1 MRGSHKRIMMT
12 EPKDQRRHSPAL
24 RSVQPWSVTG
34 MVVLVLCGMCIAR
47 SGYAAD
53 ISPTRFTIP
62 NGMTVLVLEQHF
74 LPIVEIHALIKAGSA
89 QDPQEKAGLANLVA
103 GLLDE
108 GTTTRSSKQ
117 LAEQID
123 FVGGSLGVQAGE
135 DFTTA
140 SARTLKKDMDIG
152 FTLLADILQ
161 RPAFPKQEFER
172 VRTQV
177 LGEITSD
184 NDNPGHVAMKAF
196 NQLIFQNHPYRWPVN
211 GTEETLGKITLVD
224 VQAFYA
230 KEYLPSQVILT
241 IVGDITAE
249 QATTLVQTH
258 FGSWKKGVVHPRTV
272 KKPAVI
278 DKKTVQLIE
287 KDLTQST
294 IVIGHPGISRTN
306 PDFYAVTVMN
316 HVLGAGGFS
325 SRLMDTIRDKQG
337 LAYGITSHYDA
348 RLMPGSFWI
357 NLQTRTETTNQAITG
372 VLAEM
377 KTIREA
383 PVSDQELADA
393 KAFLMGS
400 FPLRMDSTAKLAQVL
415 AQVEFFGLGFD
426 YFSQYPKW
434 IERVTKEDVQ
444 RVAKQYLDP
453 QHYALVVV
461 GNIAKAKVRH

>member
-1 MRGSHKRIMMT
+1 MVT
-12 EPKDQRRHSPAL
+12 EPRHQERHSPAPQ
-24 RSVQPWSVTG
+24 SVRWKLAAG
-34 MVVLVLCGMCIAR
+34 MVALVLCGVCVAR
-47 SGYAAD
+47 PSDAAD
-53 ISPTRFTIP
+53 ISPTRFTTP

-74 LPIVEIHALIKAGSA
+74 LPIIEIHALIKAGSA
-89 QDPQEKAGLANLVA
+89 QDPPEKAGLANLVA

-123 FVGGSLGVQAGE
+123 FVGGSLGAKADE

-140 SARTLKKDMDIG
+140 SARTLKKDIDLG

-172 VRTQV
+172 VRSQI
-177 LGEITSD
+177 LGEIASD
-184 NDNPGHVAMKAF
+184 NDDPGHVAMKAF
-196 NQLIFQNHPYRWPVN
+196 NQLVFQNHPYRWPVN
-211 GTEETLGKITLVD
+211 GTEDTLGKITLAD
-224 VQAFYA
+224 VQNFYA

-241 IVGDITAE
+241 IVGDVTVE
-249 QATTLVQTH
+249 QATTLVQGY
-258 FGSWKKGVVHPRTV
+258 FGSWKKGAVQSRAG
-272 KKPAVI
+272 KRPAVI
-278 DKKTVQLIE
+278 DKKIVQLIE

-294 IVIGHPGISRTN
+294 IVIGHTGISRTN

-348 RLMPGSFWI
+348 RSMPGSFWI
-357 NLQTRTETTNQAITG
+357 NLQTRTETTNQAING

-377 KTIREA
+377 KAMREA

-400 FPLRMDSTAKLAQVL
+400 FPLRLDSTAKLAQVL

-444 RVAKQYLDP
+444 RVAKQYLNP

-461 GNIAKAKVRH
+461 GNIAKAKIRN

>member
-1 MRGSHKRIMMT
+1 
-12 EPKDQRRHSPAL
+12 
-24 RSVQPWSVTG
+24 
-34 MVVLVLCGMCIAR
+34 
-47 SGYAAD
+47 
-53 ISPTRFTIP
+53 
-62 NGMTVLVLEQHF
+62 
-74 LPIVEIHALIKAGSA
+74 
-89 QDPQEKAGLANLVA
+89 VA
-103 GLLDE
+103 SLLDE
-108 GTTTRSSKQ
+108 GTTTRSSRQ

-123 FVGGSLGVQAGE
+123 FVGGSLAVQASE
-135 DFTTA
+135 DYTTA
-140 SARTLKKDMDIG
+140 SARTLKKDIDLG

-161 RPAFPKQEFER
+161 HPAFPKQEFER
-172 VRTQV
+172 VRSQI
-177 LGEITSD
+177 LGEISSD
-184 NDNPGHVAMKAF
+184 NDDPGHVAMKAF
-196 NQLIFQNHPYRWPVN
+196 NQLVFQNHPYRWPVN
-211 GTEETLGKITLVD
+211 GTEETLNKITLAD
-224 VQAFYA
+224 VQSFYT
-230 KEYLPSQVILT
+230 KEYLPNQVILT
-241 IVGDITAE
+241 IVGDVTAE

-258 FGSWKKGVVHPRTV
+258 FGSWKKGAVPSRSV
-272 KKPAVI
+272 KKPTAI

-325 SRLMDTIRDKQG
+325 SRLMDSIRDKQG
-337 LAYGITSHYDA
+337 LAYGIMSHYDA
-348 RLMPGSFWI
+348 RVMPGSFWI
-357 NLQTRTETTNQAITG
+357 NLQTRTETTNQAISG
-372 VLAEM
+372 VLIEM
-377 KTIREA
+377 KAIREA

-400 FPLRMDSTAKLAQVL
+400 FPLRLDSTSKLAQVL

-461 GNIAKAKVRH
+461 GNITKAKIRH

>member
-1 MRGSHKRIMMT
+1 MAVL
-12 EPKDQRRHSPAL
+12 AL
-24 RSVQPWSVTG
+24 WGLCVARSVH
-34 MVVLVLCGMCIAR
+34 
-47 SGYAAD
+47 AAD
-53 ISPTRFTIP
+53 ISPTRFATP
-62 NGMTVLVLEQHF
+62 NGMVVLVLEQHF
-74 LPIVEIHALIKAGSA
+74 LPIVEIHALIKTGSA
-89 QDPQEKAGLANLVA
+89 QDPPDKAGLANLVA

-108 GTTTRSSKQ
+108 GTTTRSSRQ

-140 SARTLKKDMDIG
+140 SARTLKKDIELG

-172 VRTQV
+172 VRSQI
-177 LGEITSD
+177 LGEIASD
-184 NDNPGHVAMKAF
+184 NDDPGHVAMKAF
-196 NQLIFQNHPYRWPVN
+196 NQLVFQNHPYRWPVN
-211 GTEETLGKITLVD
+211 GTEETLGKITLAD
-224 VQAFYA
+224 VQNFYA
-230 KEYLPSQVILT
+230 KEYLPNQVILT
-241 IVGDITAE
+241 VVGDVTVE
-249 QATTLVQTH
+249 QATALVQTH
-258 FGSWKKGVVHPRTV
+258 FGTWKKGVVPPRTV
-272 KKPAVI
+272 KKQAVI
-278 DKKTVQLIE
+278 DKKVVQLIE

-294 IVIGHPGISRTN
+294 IVIGHAGISRTN

-325 SRLMDTIRDKQG
+325 SRLMDAIRDKQG

-357 NLQTRTETTNQAITG
+357 NLQTRTETTNQAVTG

-377 KTIREA
+377 KAIREA

-400 FPLRMDSTAKLAQVL
+400 FPLRLDSTAKLAQVL
-415 AQVEFFGLGFD
+415 AQVELYGLGFD

-434 IERVTKEDVQ
+434 IDRVTKEDVL

-461 GNIAKAKVRH
+461 GNIAKAKIRH

>member
-1 MRGSHKRIMMT
+1 MVTKLREQK
-12 EPKDQRRHSPAL
+12 RHSPAP
-24 RSVQPWSVTG
+24 RSVRRWSVTCL
-34 MVVLVLCGMCIAR
+34 VALVLSWVCVAR
-47 SGYAAD
+47 PGDAAD
-53 ISPTRFTIP
+53 ISPTRFTAP
-62 NGMTVLVLEQHF
+62 NGMTVLILEQHF
-74 LPIVEIHALIKAGSA
+74 LPIIEIHALIKAGSA
-89 QDPQEKAGLANLVA
+89 QDPPEKAGLANLVA

-123 FVGGSLGVQAGE
+123 FVGGSLGAQADE

-140 SARTLKKDMDIG
+140 SARTLKKDIDLG

-172 VRTQV
+172 VRSQI

-184 NDNPGHVAMKAF
+184 NDDPGHVAMKAF

-211 GTEETLGKITLVD
+211 GTEDTLGKITLAD
-224 VQAFYA
+224 VQTFYA
-230 KEYLPSQVILT
+230 KEYLPNQIILT
-241 IVGDITAE
+241 IVGDVTVE

-258 FGSWKKGVVHPRTV
+258 FGSWKKGVVQPRTA

-278 DKKTVQLIE
+278 DKKIVQLIE

-357 NLQTRTETTNQAITG
+357 NLQTRTETTNQAING
-372 VLAEM
+372 VLTEM
-377 KTIREA
+377 KTIRDS
-383 PVSDQELADA
+383 PISDQELADA

-400 FPLRMDSTAKLAQVL
+400 FPLRLDSTAKLAKVL

>member
-1 MRGSHKRIMMT
+1 M
-12 EPKDQRRHSPAL
+12 
-24 RSVQPWSVTG
+24 VTSLI
-34 MVVLVLCGMCIAR
+34 VLAV
-47 SGYAAD
+47 SGVYLSKPVHAAD
-53 ISPTRFTIP
+53 ISPTRFMTP

-89 QDPQEKAGLANLVA
+89 QDPPEKAGLANLVA
-103 GLLDE
+103 SLLDE

-123 FVGGSLGVQAGE
+123 FVGGSLGAQAGE

-140 SARTLKKDMDIG
+140 TARTLKKDVDLG

-161 RPAFPKQEFER
+161 RPAFPKSEFER
-172 VRTQV
+172 VRSQI
-177 LGEITSD
+177 LGEIASD
-184 NDNPGHVAMKAF
+184 NDDPGHVAMKAF
-196 NQLIFQNHPYRWPVN
+196 NQLVFPNHPYRWPVN
-211 GTEETLGKITLVD
+211 GTEDTLGKITLAD
-224 VQAFYA
+224 VQNFYA
-230 KEYLPSQVILT
+230 KEYLPNQVILT
-241 IVGDITAE
+241 IVGDVTAE
-249 QATTLVQTH
+249 QATALVQTH
-258 FGSWKKGVVHPRTV
+258 FGSWKKGMTQSRTV
-272 KKPAVI
+272 KKPVAI
-278 DKKTVQLIE
+278 DKKVVQLIE

-294 IVIGHPGISRTN
+294 IVIGHHGISRTN

-325 SRLMDTIRDKQG
+325 SRLMDVIREKQG
-337 LAYGITSHYDA
+337 LVYGITSHYDA
-348 RLMPGSFWI
+348 RSMPGSFWI

-400 FPLRMDSTAKLAQVL
+400 FPLRLDSTAKVAQVL

-461 GNIAKAKVRH
+461 GNVAKAKVRH